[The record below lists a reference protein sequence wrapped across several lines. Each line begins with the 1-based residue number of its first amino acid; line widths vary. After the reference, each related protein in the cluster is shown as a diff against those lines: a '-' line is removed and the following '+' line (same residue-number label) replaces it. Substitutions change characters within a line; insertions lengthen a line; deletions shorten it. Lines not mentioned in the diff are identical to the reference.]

1 MNSLSLGL
9 SYSTNSILTR
19 YLDNNQSLN
28 SVISLMF
35 LKYGL
40 EELDNYIIH
49 PDWWLSLDHAP
60 LTVTIPIVE
69 QHIYNRKYSIVK
81 GSVKEKSFIKDLIKN
96 IKTINTSNLTDINSL
111 ENVIDSFAKAIKKTW
126 EKNSKIINISKHLK
140 SW

>member
-1 MNSLSLGL
+1 
-9 SYSTNSILTR
+9 
-19 YLDNNQSLN
+19 
-28 SVISLMF
+28 MF
-35 LKYGL
+35 LRYGL

-49 PDWWLSLDHAP
+49 PDWWLSSDYAS

-81 GSVKEKSFIKDLIKN
+81 ESVEEKSFIKDLIKD

-126 EKNSKIINISKHLK
+126 EKNSKIINISRHLK